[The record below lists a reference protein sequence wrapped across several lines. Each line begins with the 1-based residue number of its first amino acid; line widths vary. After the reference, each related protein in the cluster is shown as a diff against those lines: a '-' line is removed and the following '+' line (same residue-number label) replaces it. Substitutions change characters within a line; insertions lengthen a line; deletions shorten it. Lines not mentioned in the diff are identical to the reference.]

1 MQRRLGCLR
10 ALACRHFL
18 SFSFLLFPFQ
28 LSLSLFCLYGG
39 RLYPLRFSIGFQG
52 VENAKIRRKEAR
64 ADQWAA
70 ANGRDTQTS
79 AAANMGRKSLNK
91 ERVRACM
98 SVHREK
104 ENVSECVLCV
114 FIQCVCVCVC
124 ARVCVCE
131 CGWMDR

>member
-28 LSLSLFCLYGG
+28 LSLSLFCLYG
-39 RLYPLRFSIGFQG
+39 
-52 VENAKIRRKEAR
+52 
-64 ADQWAA
+64 DQWAA

-104 ENVSECVLCV
+104 ENVSECVL
-114 FIQCVCVCVC
+114 
-124 ARVCVCE
+124 
-131 CGWMDR
+131 